1 MPYTT
6 YNQFRTAV
14 QLMLDGDE
22 VASVIQPQTIDT
34 LIGLG
39 EGMIYLG
46 SDVLPPL
53 RASTMQAE
61 FADVES
67 DGNEVADNA
76 VELPEDFLELVIAYF
91 DPEKPLEVL
100 SEAELRPKL
109 SWGGEPTYVA
119 QAGESLI
126 FAGAAAD
133 GDALLGR
140 YYARPAPLKT
150 ALNATFHRYDEL
162 FLYAA
167 LVCAAPFM
175 GQSAKI
181 PVWRSYY
188 SALLNQANH
197 TERMRAYAGSRLRV
211 RAR

>member
-100 SEAELRPKL
+100 SE
-109 SWGGEPTYVA
+109 PTYVA